1 MPDKE
6 QPPYKEPVVKRRLG
20 GKFKALID
28 IDDYDPEL
36 VASYAKK
43 VKFKNNRN
51 VVKIKGKIKKGQSIL
66 KQSEEDEPTQTRL

>member
-1 MPDKE
+1 MPD
-6 QPPYKEPVVKRRLG
+6 QQPYKEPVVKRRPG
-20 GKFKALID
+20 NRFKALID

-51 VVKIKGKIKKGQSIL
+51 TVKIKGKIKKGQSIL
-66 KQSEEDEPTQTRL
+66 KYKEEEPTQTRL

>member
-1 MPDKE
+1 MPDPQE
-6 QPPYKEPVVKRRLG
+6 YKEPVVKKR
-20 GKFKALID
+20 GKNNFKALID

-43 VKFKNNRN
+43 VKFKKDRN

-66 KQSEEDEPTQTRL
+66 KYKEEEPTQTRL